1 MSTTVHS
8 TTRRSVAGILL
19 LQVTLICSAALS
31 AADWPRWRGSQV
43 NAISTET
50 GLLSAWP
57 AEGPTAAW
65 HTEGLG
71 GGYASIVVSDG
82 RVFTIGSHSQDL
94 FTYAL
99 DEKDGSLLWKQKV
112 GTTGRHPISTPT
124 VDGDRLYV
132 MDPDGQLICL
142 AVSDGTIRWQRD
154 LAADFSGRLQSGR
167 GYGESPL
174 VDGDQ
179 LICTPG
185 GAEAMIVSLN
195 KMTGTTTWKSTIPE
209 LGEAGGD
216 GASFSSI
223 QVSRGGGVRQY
234 VQLVGRGLVGVA
246 AGDGRFLWGYNDIAN
261 QTANIPTPIVRDD
274 LVFSANGYN
283 AGSVL
288 LRLSAD
294 GKGGVRAT
302 EVYRLNGS
310 QLQNHHGGLVL
321 VGDHIFGGHG
331 SNNGLPTCL
340 QLSTGQVSWK
350 RRGPGVGS
358 ASVVYADGHLYFH
371 YQNGVI
377 ALIQASTSGYKLK
390 GTFQLPGAGA
400 DSWSHP
406 VVANG
411 KLFLRE
417 KDKLWSY
424 RVGGDV
430 PEVVETAEPLPFK
443 PGPTLQA
450 LQKQGASLK
459 PVDPVTV
466 QLLGIRSKL
475 PAVTVVLQG
484 EQIDKNGSIQAE
496 ISRLLGEL
504 ENPCILYIGG
514 TRIGKQGLGQM
525 ASFPTVLGLNLELC
539 RVFSDEDLA
548 ALETATQLHF
558 LDLTGSRV
566 TDAGLPHLLPLEKLV
581 ALSLEVCDGVTDEGC
596 LTLGKMAQLK
606 SLVLKKTGFEPDSIT
621 NVGLGHLASLHQL
634 QVLVLYGNRINDE
647 GTAALE
653 SLGELRQLDMSLLG
667 ISDESLVHLQPL
679 KKLERLELLYS
690 EGFGGTN
697 LTDAGMVTLGSLPQ
711 LKSLNL
717 VGAKISDEG
726 LAQLARLVALER
738 LQIANTPVSDAAV
751 KRLEAAL
758 PGCRIRR

>member
-1 MSTTVHS
+1 
-8 TTRRSVAGILL
+8 L
-19 LQVTLICSAALS
+19 LQVTLIFSAALS
-31 AADWPRWRGSQV
+31 SADWPRWRGPQV
-43 NAISTET
+43 NAISSET

-57 AEGPTAAW
+57 ASGPTGAW
-65 HTEGLG
+65 HAAGLG
-71 GGYASIVVSDG
+71 DGYASLVVADG
-82 RVFTIGSHSQDL
+82 RVFTIGSHANDL
-94 FTYAL
+94 FAYAL
-99 DEKDGSLLWKQKV
+99 DENDGSLLWKQKV
-112 GTTGRHPISTPT
+112 GTTGRHPLSTPT
-124 VDGDRLYV
+124 VDEDRLYV
-132 MDPDGQLICL
+132 MDPDGQMICL
-142 AVSDGTIRWQRD
+142 AVFDGAIRWQRD

-185 GAEAMIVSLN
+185 GADAMIVSLD

-209 LGEAGGD
+209 LGMAGGD
-216 GASFSSI
+216 GAAFSSI
-223 QVSRGGGVRQY
+223 QVSRGGGIRQY

-246 AGDGRFLWGYNDIAN
+246 AKDGRFLWGYNDIAN

-294 GKGGVRAT
+294 GKGGVEAT

-340 QLSTGQVSWK
+340 QLSTGQVTWK
-350 RRGPGVGS
+350 RRGPGIGS
-358 ASVVYADGHLYFH
+358 ASVIYADGHLYFH

-377 ALIQASTSGYKLK
+377 ALIEASTRGYKLK

-424 RVGGDV
+424 HIRGDAPQLV
-430 PEVVETAEPLPFK
+430 DNPDPLPFK

-450 LQKQGASLK
+450 LLKQGASLK
-459 PVDPVTV
+459 PVDPGTAR
-466 QLLGIRSKL
+466 LLAIDSQL

-484 EQIDKNGSIQAE
+484 EQIDENGRIGAE
-496 ISRLLGEL
+496 IAQLLTEL
-504 ENPCILYIGG
+504 QNPCILYIGG
-514 TRIGKQGLGQM
+514 TRVGNAGLGQI
-525 ASFPTVLGLNLELC
+525 ASFPAVLGLNLELC
-539 RVFSDEDLA
+539 RAFSDAGMAVLGQA
-548 ALETATQLHF
+548 RQLRF
-558 LDLTGSRV
+558 LDLTGSRI
-566 TDAGLPHLLPLEKLV
+566 TDAGLAHLLHIEKLV
-581 ALSLEVCDGVTDEGC
+581 VLGLEVCDGVTDEGC
-596 LTLGKMAQLK
+596 TTLGQMTQLK
-606 SLVLKKTGFEPDSIT
+606 SLSLKKTGFEPDCIT
-621 NVGLGHLASLHQL
+621 NVGLGHLAGLHQL
-634 QVLVLYGNRINDE
+634 QVLILYGNRINDE
-647 GTAALE
+647 GTKALE
-653 SLGELRQLDMSLLG
+653 SLVELRQLDMSLLG

-697 LTDAGMVTLGSLPQ
+697 LTNGGMATLGSLSQ
-711 LKSLNL
+711 LKYLNL
-717 VGAKISDEG
+717 VGAKISDQG
-726 LAQLARLVALER
+726 LAQLAPLKTLEY
-738 LQIANTPVSDAAV
+738 LQITNTPVSDDAI
-751 KRLEAAL
+751 KHLQAAL

>member
-1 MSTTVHS
+1 MIKQIHL
-8 TTRRSVAGILL
+8 AIPLGLLILA
-19 LQVTLICSAALS
+19 SALP

-57 AEGPTAAW
+57 AEGPTGAW

-71 GGYASIVVSDG
+71 AGYASVVVADG
-82 RVFTIGSHSQDL
+82 RVFTIGSHDNDL

-99 DEKDGSLLWKQKV
+99 DEKEGNLLWKQKV

-124 VDGDRLYV
+124 IDGNRLYV

-142 AVSDGTIRWQRD
+142 AVSDGMIQWQRD
-154 LAADFSGRLQSGR
+154 LAVEFSGRLQSGR

-209 LGEAGGD
+209 LGEAGRD

-246 AGDGRFLWGYNDIAN
+246 ADDGRFLWGYNDIAN

-274 LVFSANGYN
+274 MVFSANGYN

-294 GKGGVRAT
+294 GKGGVKAT

-340 QLSTGQVSWK
+340 QLSTGRVNWK
-350 RRGPGVGS
+350 RRGPGIGS

-417 KDKLWSY
+417 KDTLWSY
-424 RVGGDV
+424 HVKGEAQ
-430 PEVVETAEPLPFK
+430 PVVDTTDPLPFK

-459 PVDPVTV
+459 PVDPALV
-466 QLLGIRSKL
+466 QLLSIDSQL
-475 PAVTVVLQG
+475 PAVTIVLDNRQL
-484 EQIDKNGSIQAE
+484 DDNGAIRVEIAE
-496 ISRLLGEL
+496 LLGIL
-504 ENPCILYIGG
+504 KNPCILYIGG
-514 TRIGKQGLGQM
+514 TRVTDAGLSQI
-525 ASFPTVLGLNLELC
+525 ASFPAVLGLNLELC
-539 RVFSDEDLA
+539 RAFSDPALA
-548 ALETATQLHF
+548 ALETATQLRF

-566 TDAGLPHLLPLEKLV
+566 SDAGLAHLLPHKNLV
-581 ALSLEVCDGVTDEGC
+581 ALGLEVCDGVTDEGC
-596 LTLGKMAQLK
+596 VTLGQMTQLK
-606 SLVLKKTGFEPDSIT
+606 SLSLKKTGFEPDCIT
-621 NVGLGHLASLHQL
+621 NVGLGHLATLEQL
-634 QVLVLYGNRINDE
+634 EILNLYGNRINDE
-647 GTAALE
+647 GTSAIE
-653 SLGELRQLDMSLLG
+653 SLVALRHLDMSLLG
-667 ISDESLVHLQPL
+667 ITDKSLVHLQPL
-679 KKLERLELLYS
+679 KKLKRLELLYS

-697 LTDAGMVTLGSLPQ
+697 LSDGGMTTLAEFTQ
-711 LKSLNL
+711 LTSLNL
-717 VGAKISDEG
+717 VGAKITDDG
-726 LAQLARLVALER
+726 LARLAPLVALKQ
-738 LQIANTPVSDAAV
+738 LQLANAPVSDAAV
-751 KRLEAAL
+751 KRLQASL